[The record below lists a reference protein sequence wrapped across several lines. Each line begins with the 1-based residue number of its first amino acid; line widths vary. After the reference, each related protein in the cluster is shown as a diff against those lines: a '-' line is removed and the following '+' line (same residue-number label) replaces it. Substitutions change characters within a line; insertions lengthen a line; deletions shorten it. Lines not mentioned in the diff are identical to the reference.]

1 MVEVKLTKTF
11 VDANTGKDVYILS
24 IKIDSTYQSIACT
37 KEQFQNIFYGIRS
50 IFHNSLND

>member
-1 MVEVKLTKTF
+1 MVDVKLTKTF

-37 KEQFQNIFYGIRS
+37 KEQFESIFYGIRS
-50 IFHNSLND
+50 IFNNAFND